1 MSVSIKSLRSK
12 LMEDNEWLRF
22 RNVFKTAQEALN
34 IGSTEYEVKSLH
46 ASRPARSLSAAKLS
60 VAILQEATIGDL
72 TARSRLTEIK
82 LLVYR
87 TEELLSTAI
96 KQIRKYLASQ
106 YADEVKSLGG
116 TNAVTRTAILDRLLS
131 RPIEY
136 LSSLSSLTEQIDLII
151 KDIDQS
157 AFSLNRSKELL
168 QMLLDRKE
176 AEL

>member
-1 MSVSIKSLRSK
+1 MNTIKEFREELK
-12 LMEDNEWLRF
+12 EDSEWKRF
-22 RNVFKTAQEALN
+22 REVFRTTQEALN

-46 ASRPARSLSAAKLS
+46 ANRPSRSLNAAK
-60 VAILQEATIGDL
+60 VAVHVLQEATIGDL

-106 YADEVKSLGG
+106 YADEVKALGG
-116 TNAVTRTAILDRLLS
+116 SNAGTRTALLDRLLS

-136 LSSLSSLTEQIDLII
+136 LSSLSSLTEQIDLIV
-151 KDIDQS
+151 KDIDQT